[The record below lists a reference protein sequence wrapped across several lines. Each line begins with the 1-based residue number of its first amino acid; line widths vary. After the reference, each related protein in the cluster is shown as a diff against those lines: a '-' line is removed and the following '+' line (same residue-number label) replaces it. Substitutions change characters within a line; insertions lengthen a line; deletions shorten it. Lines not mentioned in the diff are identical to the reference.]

1 METSKAFSLNMF
13 DFKKLG
19 INGLLVGMAAA
30 LTYVGTHIAELDFGV
45 SNMVVIPIVTILLDA
60 AVKWAN
66 NNHIE
71 NPPPA
76 PVDPVDPVDP
86 A

>member
-1 METSKAFSLNMF
+1 METSKAFSLNAF
-13 DFKKLG
+13 DFKKVG
-19 INGLLVGMAAA
+19 INGLLVGLAAT
-30 LTYVGTHIAELDFGV
+30 LTYVGTHVIELDFGI

-66 NNHIE
+66 SNHVQDL
-71 NPPPA
+71 PPVPA
-76 PVDPVDPVDP
+76 DPVDP

>member
-1 METSKAFSLNMF
+1 METSRAFSLNMF

-30 LTYVGTHIAELDFGV
+30 LTYVGTNIAEVDFGV

-66 NNHIE
+66 NNHVQ
-71 NPPPA
+71 NPP
-76 PVDPVDPVDP
+76 PVDP
-86 A
+86 AGPADPA